1 LFWERRGLC
10 KTNIQKLKFEI
21 IRGFRGKE
29 KEVEFEKY
37 LITRATMMKR
47 ITTICHDSIDAA
59 SVSPYFHQV
68 KNMF

>member
-29 KEVEFEKY
+29 KEVEFHY
-37 LITRATMMKR
+37 LITRVTMMKR

-59 SVSPYFHQV
+59 S
-68 KNMF
+68 